1 MSTFDAGIEQIRGK
15 LNSYIFQTMK
25 TVGFIGGIAPESTIE
40 YYRKIVASYLKRGAT
55 GNYPQIIINSID
67 MSKMLLM
74 ISNGEFEA
82 VSHYLASEIKKLEN
96 AGAEFGVIASNT
108 PHIVFNRVR
117 ALSQLPLISIVE
129 VTGQKIADAGLEK
142 VALFGTKFTMQGEF
156 YTEALSRNGIE
167 VITPDEADQEFIHD
181 KYMGELIKGII
192 MDQTRTGLIAVIEK
206 LVKQNNI
213 QGLILGGTE
222 LPLILKPENVSSIHI
237 FDTTEIH
244 VESIMEVLR

>member
-1 MSTFDAGIEQIRGK
+1 
-15 LNSYIFQTMK
+15 MK
-25 TVGFIGGIAPESTIE
+25 TLGIIGGIAPESTIE
-40 YYRKIVASYLKRGAT
+40 YYRKIVASYLKREAS

-67 MSKMLLM
+67 MSKMLTL
-74 ISNGEFEA
+74 IGNGDLEA
-82 VSHYLASEIKKLEN
+82 VSHYLACEVKKLEN
-96 AGAEFGVIASNT
+96 AGAEFAVLASNT
-108 PHIVFNRVR
+108 PHIVFDRVR

-129 VTGQKIADAGLEK
+129 VTAQKIVDAGLKK

-167 VITPDEADQEFIHD
+167 VITPDEADQAFIHD
-181 KYMGELIKGII
+181 KYMGELVKGII
-192 MDQTRTGLIAVIEK
+192 MDQTRTGLSAVIDRMK
-206 LVKQNNI
+206 KQNGI

-222 LPLILKPENVSSIHI
+222 LPLILNPENVASIHV

>member
-1 MSTFDAGIEQIRGK
+1 
-15 LNSYIFQTMK
+15 MK
-25 TVGFIGGIAPESTIE
+25 TVGIIGGIAPESTIE
-40 YYRKIVASYLKRGAT
+40 YYRKIVASYLKRGAS

-67 MSKMLLM
+67 MSKMLTL
-74 ISNGEFEA
+74 IGNGDLEA
-82 VSHYLASEIKKLEN
+82 VSHYLACEVKKLEN
-96 AGAEFGVIASNT
+96 AGAEFAVLASNT
-108 PHIVFNRVR
+108 PHIVFDRVR

-129 VTGQKIADAGLEK
+129 VTAQKIVDAGLKK

-167 VITPDEADQEFIHD
+167 VITPDEADQAFIHD
-181 KYMGELIKGII
+181 KYMGELVKGII
-192 MDQTRTGLIAVIEK
+192 MDQTRTGLSAVIDRMK
-206 LVKQNNI
+206 KQNGI

-222 LPLILKPENVSSIHI
+222 LPLILNPENVASIHV